1 MDDGMGFVFTIVM
14 CIVFSTWSYS
24 CGKDSGY
31 EQGQIDAMNGKYK
44 YEAQVDTVY
53 VQKPE

>member
-1 MDDGMGFVFTIVM
+1 MGFVFTIVM

-24 CGKDSGY
+24 CGKDNGY

>member
-1 MDDGMGFVFTIVM
+1 MSDGADLVYAIMLSILFFIWGH
-14 CIVFSTWSYS
+14 S
-24 CGKDSGY
+24 CGEDSGY